1 MNTRTHL
8 TLVPATDGGTPS
20 RTTTTTRTCSRRA
33 GSRPAGGRAAGLA
46 ALGAGLTLGLALGA
60 VATLATH
67 PGDYAMVLLPLA
79 GAAGLTLAAAFRS
92 RVVAQRRMRA
102 RRVHDERRERRRQA
116 MLPRP
121 VLVHSR
127 DEFRPVLIAGGSVA
141 APDRRA
147 A

>member
-8 TLVPATDGGTPS
+8 TLVPATVGGTPS
-20 RTTTTTRTCSRRA
+20 PRRTPRDSGTRPA
-33 GSRPAGGRAAGLA
+33 ARPAGGRAAGATALA
-46 ALGAGLTLGLALGA
+46 AGLTLGLALGA

-79 GAAGLTLAAAFRS
+79 GAAGITLAAAFRS
-92 RVVAQRRMRA
+92 RAVAQKRRRA
-102 RRVHDERRERRRQA
+102 RRLREERRQHRRQS
-116 MLPRP
+116 MMPRP

-127 DEFRPVLIAGGSVA
+127 DEFRPVFIATESVA
-141 APDRRA
+141 VPGRHA

>member
-8 TLVPATDGGTPS
+8 TLVPATDGGAPS
-20 RTTTTTRTCSRRA
+20 HRATRRRS
-33 GSRPAGGRAAGLA
+33 GSSRPAGGRAAGLT
-46 ALGAGLTLGLALGA
+46 ALAAGLTLGLAVGA
-60 VATLATH
+60 AATLATH

-79 GAAGLTLAAAFRS
+79 GAAGITLAAAFRS
-92 RVVAQRRMRA
+92 RAVAQKRLRA
-102 RRVHDERRERRRQA
+102 RRISEQRRQHRRQA

-141 APDRRA
+141 APTRRA